1 MVKTKVSERQEQGE
15 LTTDDGR
22 LIIDEQEY
30 KALSDLKEVSSFLIK
45 DRVTTIT
52 HPVLYLNMNTVFLL
66 FLSVFLQLKVEYR
79 MTKESVQA
87 LRAEIP
93 VCEKSVNDCRQR
105 MLKEFDSW
113 YKEAFIGGE
122 DKEEKKEVMEETKEE
137 DTKKV
142 WTTISGR

>member
-52 HPVLYLNMNTVFLL
+52 HPVLYLSMNTVHVMFHHGFCL
-66 FLSVFLQLKVEYR
+66 FSYSSRLNIERLKSQCKLFELKSQSAKNLS
-79 MTKESVQA
+79 
-87 LRAEIP
+87 
-93 VCEKSVNDCRQR
+93 
-105 MLKEFDSW
+105 
-113 YKEAFIGGE
+113 
-122 DKEEKKEVMEETKEE
+122 
-137 DTKKV
+137 
-142 WTTISGR
+142 TTVDREC